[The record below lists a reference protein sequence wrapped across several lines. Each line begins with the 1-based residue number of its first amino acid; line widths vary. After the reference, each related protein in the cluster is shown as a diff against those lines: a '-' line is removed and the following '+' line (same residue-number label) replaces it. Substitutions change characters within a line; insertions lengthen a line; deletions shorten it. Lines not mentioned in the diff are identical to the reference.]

1 MLLALCILANAVP
14 LRAEDAFSLSGRL
27 TLRDVYALD
36 RKSVKEDPSPAARV
50 RLDARK
56 SEWVLHSW
64 IEGGWDGT
72 VRNPRR
78 DHSILKSFDE
88 VYQDNTPYLE
98 LKELYVERS
107 LANIDV
113 RVGIQRFS
121 WGRLDEYP
129 VNDLFNPWDYT
140 QFIARPIEERKIGVP
155 SVSASMG
162 GTDWTCQLVWAPWL
176 VPYRLP
182 KPNERWSVI
191 PAGTALSDIPD
202 AEVVAR
208 ESDLPA
214 RTLGNGSA
222 GLRIQRMGEIEW
234 AINLF
239 HGYDPRPVFKT
250 TALRV
255 TESRG
260 ELLIDPGFVPSFHR
274 ITSMGMDGAWAK
286 GDWSLRGEAA
296 YAFGRF
302 FNVRRELW
310 GYPDVLAPGVTPLNP
325 VEVERDTFDYGIAA
339 DYRLGDY
346 RLFEDGM
353 LTMQTQQSVI
363 IDRPAT
369 LFERDVETI
378 LWANLKL
385 HWMSQKIEGNLN
397 LAYNPEHGASMVRP
411 SVYYVFTD
419 SWKAGII
426 GMMLDGPPQSIFGR
440 YAKNDQIELVVTFSW

>member
-1 MLLALCILANAVP
+1 
-14 LRAEDAFSLSGRL
+14 
-27 TLRDVYALD
+27 
-36 RKSVKEDPSPAARV
+36 
-50 RLDARK
+50 
-56 SEWVLHSW
+56 
-64 IEGGWDGT
+64 
-72 VRNPRR
+72 
-78 DHSILKSFDE
+78 
-88 VYQDNTPYLE
+88 
-98 LKELYVERS
+98 
-107 LANIDV
+107 
-113 RVGIQRFS
+113 
-121 WGRLDEYP
+121 
-129 VNDLFNPWDYT
+129 
-140 QFIARPIEERKIGVP
+140 
-155 SVSASMG
+155 
-162 GTDWTCQLVWAPWL
+162 

-339 DYRLGDY
+339 DYRLGDH